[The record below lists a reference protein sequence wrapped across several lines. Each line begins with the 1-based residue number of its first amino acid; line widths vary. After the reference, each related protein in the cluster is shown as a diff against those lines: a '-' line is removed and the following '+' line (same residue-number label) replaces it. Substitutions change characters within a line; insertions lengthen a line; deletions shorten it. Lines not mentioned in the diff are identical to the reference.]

1 MGIKSVDAGMLKAA
15 VLASAKRL
23 ESKKEWKIYRGFT
36 GEGKQTDWSKVLFSF
51 SNSRNMLRER
61 KGKKRKK

>member
-23 ESKKEWKIYRGFT
+23 ESKKEWKSDR
-36 GEGKQTDWSKVLFSF
+36 SHVVL
-51 SNSRNMLRER
+51 
-61 KGKKRKK
+61 

>member
-23 ESKKEWKIYRGFT
+23 ESKKNG
-36 GEGKQTDWSKVLFSF
+36 SM
-51 SNSRNMLRER
+51 N
-61 KGKKRKK
+61 